1 MATQAITIVILSKD
15 LDDFNNIRAALNTD
29 SRARLISGGND
40 PDQVYEMV
48 AQHKP
53 STAIISLSAEAD
65 QAIKLIQRLKA
76 ECPDTAIISAA
87 KETSADLTLQ
97 SLRAGAREF
106 LRVPINA
113 EELKTVFDQ
122 IAQFCAEKGEEAMK
136 KGQVVSIFSGKGGC
150 GTSVLATNIASFSN
164 VRTILVDLNLES
176 GDLPLYLGVGARYTI
191 ENLLSRHGA
200 IDDRLISSFVTTC
213 SPTLD
218 LLAAPREVDPVERIK
233 PEYVIEA
240 LKRLS
245 ECYDFVVVDPQHTFD
260 PVTLAALD
268 HSDKIIL
275 VLTLDIPSIRSAQRS
290 LQNFERMGYSRRKI
304 QILVNRWNKQSD
316 IELAQVEEFFGE
328 SVMGRIPSDYY
339 TVAKSINM
347 GKPLSKSDPRSRIA
361 REIRRIAEY
370 LSTGKMPKA
379 EETPKRSW
387 NFLFKGPLAEKE

>member
-76 ECPDTAIISAA
+76 DCPNTAIISAA
-87 KETSADLTLQ
+87 KETSADLILQ